1 MLAHTSE
8 LAFLQPKFTMPL
20 KQTAAMCSTGATL
33 NTPGFYFF
41 LYFNGLE
48 ISLQC
53 TSSHKNKQPV
63 SQQGKKK
70 KKVLPEI
77 V

>member
-8 LAFLQPKFTMPL
+8 LVFLQPKFTMPL

-41 LYFNGLE
+41 FIFQWLGDFFAVYL
-48 ISLQC
+48 
-53 TSSHKNKQPV
+53 
-63 SQQGKKK
+63 
-70 KKVLPEI
+70 LPQE
-77 V
+77 